1 MEWRDHG
8 IVLGTRGF
16 GETSVILDVLT
27 RDHGRHS
34 GVVKGGISRK
44 YRPILQ
50 PGSVLDVTWRARL
63 SDHMGSFSV
72 DLVKSRSIAMQDRF
86 SLAGLS
92 AVAALLQRVLPERDP
107 MPDLYDQTN
116 ALLDILSVPQAFAYG
131 YFHWELAL
139 LGHLG
144 YGLDLSC
151 CAVTGSTQDLIYV
164 SPKSGRA
171 VSRHGAGEWADRL
184 LPLPDVA
191 KGLVHMP
198 KHTLEGLTLTQY
210 FLENKVAINLGITH
224 LPSARE
230 RLLDQMSK
238 LADAQ

>member
-1 MEWRDHG
+1 MEWRDQG

-27 RDHGRHS
+27 REHGRHS
-34 GVVKGGISRK
+34 GVVKGGMSRK

-50 PGSVLDVTWRARL
+50 PGSVLDVMWRARL
-63 SDHMGSFSV
+63 SEHIGSFAV
-72 DLVKSRSIAMQDRF
+72 DLVKSRSIAMQNRF

-92 AVAALLQRVLPERDP
+92 VVAAVLQRILPERDP
-107 MPDLYDQTN
+107 MPELYDQTN
-116 ALLDILSVPQAFAYG
+116 ALLEILSVPQAFAYG
-131 YFHWELAL
+131 YFNWELAL
-139 LGHLG
+139 LAHLG

-171 VSRHGAGEWADRL
+171 VSRVGAGEWASRL

-191 KGLVHMP
+191 KGLVNDP
-198 KHTLEGLTLTQY
+198 KSTLKGLQLTQY
-210 FLENKVAINLGITH
+210 FLENKVMTNLGLTH
-224 LPSARE
+224 LPAARG
-230 RLLDQMSK
+230 RFLDQVQR
-238 LADAQ
+238 LV